1 MRRREFITFFGGVAV
16 AWPLAAWA
24 QKTPVV
30 IGFLGSQAAAPPPKD
45 PQTIAL
51 NQGFLDYGLIQGRD
65 FVFEQR
71 FTAGDDER
79 FPEFAR
85 DLARLQARMIL
96 ANTPAGVR
104 AGQRLDPPI
113 PVVMVIMNDPVGAGL
128 VASLA
133 HSGNHTTGTASL
145 HEDVT
150 PKLLEF
156 LREIV
161 PNARVLGVLFNPLN
175 ATNPIIL
182 ENLRVK
188 ADSVGVKVLPIA
200 FKPRDDLDALFAVLG
215 AQHLDALQII
225 ADPGI
230 VDLKHRITA
239 LAAAHR
245 LPLFSSSV
253 LIVEAGGLVSYGA
266 SVNKILRRTG
276 YYVKKILEGANPA
289 DLPIEQPTGLE
300 LIINLKTAKMLGIEI
315 PATLLARADQVIE

>member
-1 MRRREFITFFGGVAV
+1 MRRREFITLFGGVAV

-24 QKTPVV
+24 QKAPVV

-145 HEDVT
+145 HDDVT

>member
-1 MRRREFITFFGGVAV
+1 MRRREFITLFGGVAV

-24 QKTPVV
+24 QKAPVV

-145 HEDVT
+145 HDDVT

-276 YYVKKILEGANPA
+276 YYVKKILEGANPT